1 MGWGISMN
9 KTNAGVAAIVAV
21 MSIMAGCGGGGG
33 ANTDTSTVPQ
43 TGSKQADVPKLSTDP
58 ITLSVF
64 VMPSVDDPTLK
75 KFYEEPIRAKY
86 PFLSVKFVKH
96 DPKRSYTNEFQDLL
110 VTGSAPDLVI
120 SSINTFSSVVEANL
134 QLDLTPYIQRD
145 QLDLSRYEN
154 GIIDIVKSIS
164 PKGEIYG
171 FPLFNN
177 SSALF
182 YNKDNFDKFGISY
195 PKNGM
200 TWEET
205 TELARK
211 LTRNEGGVSYRG
223 LMLPLNYM
231 LTANSLSLTLLD
243 PKTDKAVY
251 NGDKWRNLFSQWK
264 QIFEIPGNAI
274 ANETYETY
282 IDDFAKK
289 RNLAMFAG
297 FSLLPN
303 LESLNDPGLNWDM
316 VSLPVFKEAPKAG
329 TQLLATFIAPTS
341 ASKHKEQ
348 AFAAMTALLEPNVQ
362 AMYARAGSQILMK
375 DQALKMEFA
384 KDLKTAQGKNTQSI
398 FANALAPF
406 PSMSKYELAV
416 RSVLYDKYR
425 EYVTTTKDV
434 NTFMRELEE
443 GITKK
448 VETEKAGGK

>member
-1 MGWGISMN
+1 MN
-9 KTNAGVAAIVAV
+9 KTNASMAAIVAA
-21 MSIMAGCGGGGG
+21 MTLLAGCSGREE
-33 ANTDTSTVPQ
+33 AKTDTS
-43 TGSKQADVPKLSTDP
+43 TGSKQAEAPKLSTDP
-58 ITLSVF
+58 VTLSVF

-75 KFYEEPIRAKY
+75 KFYEEPIRSKY
-86 PFLSVKFVKH
+86 PFLSVKFIKH
-96 DPKRSYTNEFQDLL
+96 DPKRSYTNEFQDML

-120 SSINTFSSVVEANL
+120 SSINTISNVVEANL
-134 QLDLTPYIQRD
+134 QFDLTPYIQRNK
-145 QLDLSRYEN
+145 LDLSRYEN
-154 GIIDIVKSIS
+154 GIMDIVKSIS

-177 SSALF
+177 SSAMF
-182 YNKDNFDKFGISY
+182 YNKDIFDKFGISY
-195 PKNGM
+195 PQNGM

-205 TELARK
+205 ADLARK
-211 LTRNEGGVSYRG
+211 LTRNEGGVQYRG

-243 PKTDKAVY
+243 PKTDKAIY
-251 NGDKWRNLFSQWK
+251 NGDKWKRLFTQWK
-264 QIFEIPGNAI
+264 QIFEIPGNEI

-303 LESLNDPGLNWDM
+303 IESLNDPGLNWDM
-316 VSLPVFKEAPKAG
+316 VSLPVFKEAPKVG

-341 ASKHKEQ
+341 ASKYKEQ
-348 AFAAMTALLEPNVQ
+348 AFAAITALLEPDVQ
-362 AMYARAGSQILMK
+362 VMYARAGSQILMK

-425 EYVTTTKDV
+425 EYVTTKKDV
-434 NTFMRELEE
+434 NTYMRELEE
-443 GITKK
+443 GIAKK